1 MVAHLHLPLMSTRRS
16 AKSLRHVPLIRVAVV
31 GAVLAACSAAPS
43 ATTSSVPPE
52 SSAPNVPSV
61 RADDGIL
68 RIGILLPASGEGA
81 AIGQSAR
88 AAVRVAVAQA
98 NANGG
103 VHDRPVELVIRDEGS
118 DAASAAASFQ
128 QLVDSQVDVV
138 VGPASSN
145 VAISLAST
153 IASSGIAACSPSAST
168 MALDNIPSRSMLF
181 RTIASDSLQAE
192 AMAEA
197 IEQTGSKSAAIT
209 FVDDGYGRPFAQALQ
224 RALSRRSI
232 KVSEFAGFTVGDDE
246 FAPEAKAL
254 LASQPDAI
262 ALIGDADA
270 GSRMLVALAQATDA
284 KPRDIVVND
293 ALRRPMSIG
302 VLGSIAP
309 AVRAKLV
316 GVSQNVVT
324 ADDERES
331 GKLVADIAE
340 LTKETASGLFAT
352 QAFDCANL
360 FMLAAIQSGST
371 RADLIADE
379 VGSVSVGG
387 SACLS
392 FVACATLLADARNI
406 DYDGP
411 SGRLQLGLN
420 GDPSS
425 ADFEEFI
432 FDPDGRDIHKS
443 SITVTADGR

>member
-1 MVAHLHLPLMSTRRS
+1 MSTRRS
-16 AKSLRHVPLIRVAVV
+16 ATLLRRVPLFPI
-31 GAVLAACSAAPS
+31 AVLSAVLVACSATPVSTTPS
-43 ATTSSVPPE
+43 APTDF
-52 SSAPNVPSV
+52 SAPNVANV

-128 QLVDSQVDVV
+128 ELIDSQVDVM

-168 MALDNIPSRSMLF
+168 MALDNIPSRSLLF

-197 IEQTGSKSAAIT
+197 IEQTGSKTAAIT

-224 RALSRRSI
+224 LALRRRSI
-232 KVSEFAGFTVGDDE
+232 KVSDFAGFAVDDDE

-254 LASQPDAI
+254 VASQPGAI

-309 AVRAKLV
+309 AVLAKLI

-324 ADDERES
+324 ANNTGDT
-331 GKLVADIAE
+331 GKLLVEIE
-340 LTKETASGLFAT
+340 RLTTESATGLFAT

-379 VGSVSVGG
+379 VGAVSVGG

-392 FVACATLLADARNI
+392 FIACTNLLTDGRNI

-411 SGRLQLGLN
+411 GGLLQLGAN
-420 GDPSS
+420 GDPST
-425 ADFEEFI
+425 AVFEEFT
-432 FDPDGRDIHKS
+432 FDSGGRDIKRLP
-443 SITVTADGR
+443 ITVVAGGG

>member
-1 MVAHLHLPLMSTRRS
+1 M
-16 AKSLRHVPLIRVAVV
+16 IRIAVL
-31 GAVLAACSAAPS
+31 GAVLAACSATPSSTTPS
-43 ATTSSVPPE
+43 APPE
-52 SSAPNVPSV
+52 SPAPTVPNVRV
-61 RADDGIL
+61 DDGVL

-88 AAVRVAVAQA
+88 AAVRVAVALA

-103 VHDRPVELVIRDEGS
+103 VDDRPVELVIRDEGS

-128 QLVDSQVDVV
+128 QLVDSQVDVM

-168 MALDNIPSRSMLF
+168 MALDNIPARSMLF

-192 AMAEA
+192 AMADA

-224 RALSRRSI
+224 LALSRRNI
-232 KVSEFAGFTVGDDE
+232 TVSKFAGFAVVDDE
-246 FAPEAKAL
+246 FAPEAKAIV
-254 LASQPDAI
+254 ASQPGAI

-270 GSRMLVALAQATDA
+270 GSRMLVALAQATA
-284 KPRDIVVND
+284 ATPRDIVVND

-324 ADDERES
+324 ANDARES
-331 GKLVADIAE
+331 GELVAAIAG
-340 LTKETASGLFAT
+340 LTKESATGLFAT

-371 RADLIADE
+371 RADLIAEE
-379 VGSVSVGG
+379 VGAVSVGG

-392 FVACATLLADARNI
+392 FVACANLLADGRNI

-411 SGRLQLGLN
+411 SRRLQLGLN
-420 GDPSS
+420 GDPST
-425 ADFEEFI
+425 ADFEEFV
-432 FDPDGRDIHKS
+432 FDPDGRDIKKS
-443 SITVTADGR
+443 TVTVTASGG

>member
-1 MVAHLHLPLMSTRRS
+1 MSMRRS
-16 AKSLRHVPLIRVAVV
+16 ANSLRHVPLFSIAVL
-31 GAVLAACSAAPS
+31 GAVFVACSAAPVSTTPS
-43 ATTSSVPPE
+43 APPE
-52 SSAPNVPSV
+52 SSVPDDANV

-103 VHDRPVELVIRDEGS
+103 VHNRPVEIVIRDEGS
-118 DAASAAASFQ
+118 DAASAAASLQ
-128 QLVDSQVDVV
+128 ELVDSQVDVI

-168 MALDNIPSRSMLF
+168 IALDNIPSRSMLF

-224 RALSRRSI
+224 LALGRRSI
-232 KVSEFAGFTVGDDE
+232 KVSDFAGFAVDDDE
-246 FAPEAKAL
+246 FGPEAKAL
-254 LASQPDAI
+254 VASQPGAI

-270 GSRMLVALAQATDA
+270 GSRMLVALAQATDG

-302 VLGSIAP
+302 VLGAIAP
-309 AVRAKLV
+309 AVLAKLV

-324 ADDERES
+324 ANDAGAS

-340 LTKETASGLFAT
+340 LTNESATGLFAT
-352 QAFDCANL
+352 QAYDCANL
-360 FMLAAIQSGST
+360 FMLAAIQSDST

-379 VGSVSVGG
+379 VGAVSVGG
-387 SACLS
+387 QLCLS
-392 FVACATLLADARNI
+392 FIACANLLADGRNI

-411 SGRLQLGLN
+411 SGQLQLGVN
-420 GDPSS
+420 GDPST
-425 ADFEEFI
+425 AVFEEFT
-432 FDPDGRDIHKS
+432 FDSGGRDIKRMP
-443 SITVTADGR
+443 ITVVAGGG

>member
-1 MVAHLHLPLMSTRRS
+1 MSTRRS
-16 AKSLRHVPLIRVAVV
+16 ATLLGRVPFSPIAVL
-31 GAVLAACSAAPS
+31 GAVLMACSAAPVSTTPS
-43 ATTSSVPPE
+43 APPDSSVPND
-52 SSAPNVPSV
+52 PNV

-68 RIGILLPASGEGA
+68 RIGMLLPASGEGA

-88 AAVRVAVAQA
+88 AAVRVAVVQA

-103 VHDRPVELVIRDEGS
+103 VRDRPVELVIRDEGS

-128 QLVDSQVDVV
+128 ELVDSQVDVM

-168 MALDNIPSRSMLF
+168 LALDNIPSRSMLF

-197 IEQTGSKSAAIT
+197 IEQTGSKTAAIT

-224 RALSRRSI
+224 LALGRRSI
-232 KVSEFAGFTVGDDE
+232 KVSGFAGFAVDDDE

-254 LASQPDAI
+254 VASQPDAI

-309 AVRAKLV
+309 AVLAKLV

-324 ADDERES
+324 ANNTGDT
-331 GKLVADIAE
+331 GKLLVEIE
-340 LTKETASGLFAT
+340 RLTTESATGLFAT

-379 VGSVSVGG
+379 VGAVSVGG

-392 FVACATLLADARNI
+392 FIACANLLADGRNI

-411 SGRLQLGLN
+411 GGLLQLGAN
-420 GDPSS
+420 GDPST
-425 ADFEEFI
+425 AVFEEFT
-432 FDPDGRDIHKS
+432 FDAGGRDIRRLP
-443 SITVTADGR
+443 ITVVAGGG

>member
-1 MVAHLHLPLMSTRRS
+1 MSTRRS
-16 AKSLRHVPLIRVAVV
+16 ATLLGRVSFFPIAVL
-31 GAVLAACSAAPS
+31 GAVLMACSAAPVSTTPS
-43 ATTSSVPPE
+43 APPDSSVPND
-52 SSAPNVPSV
+52 PNV

-68 RIGILLPASGEGA
+68 RIGMLLPASGEGA

-88 AAVRVAVAQA
+88 AAVRVAVVQA

-103 VHDRPVELVIRDEGS
+103 VRDRPVELVIRDEGS

-128 QLVDSQVDVV
+128 ELVDSQVDVM

-168 MALDNIPSRSMLF
+168 LALDNIPSRSMLF

-197 IEQTGSKSAAIT
+197 IEQTGSKTAAIT

-224 RALSRRSI
+224 LALGRRSI
-232 KVSEFAGFTVGDDE
+232 KVSGFAGFAVDDDE

-254 LASQPDAI
+254 VASQPDAI

-309 AVRAKLV
+309 AVLAKLV

-324 ADDERES
+324 ANNTGDT
-331 GKLVADIAE
+331 GKLLVEIE
-340 LTKETASGLFAT
+340 RLTTESATGLFAT

-379 VGSVSVGG
+379 VGAVSVGG

-392 FVACATLLADARNI
+392 FIACANLLADGRNI

-411 SGRLQLGLN
+411 GGLLQLGAN
-420 GDPSS
+420 GDPST
-425 ADFEEFI
+425 AVFEEFT
-432 FDPDGRDIHKS
+432 FDAGGRDIRRLP
-443 SITVTADGR
+443 ITVVAGGG

>member
-1 MVAHLHLPLMSTRRS
+1 M
-16 AKSLRHVPLIRVAVV
+16 
-31 GAVLAACSAAPS
+31 
-43 ATTSSVPPE
+43 
-52 SSAPNVPSV
+52 
-61 RADDGIL
+61 
-68 RIGILLPASGEGA
+68 
-81 AIGQSAR
+81 
-88 AAVRVAVAQA
+88 
-98 NANGG
+98 
-103 VHDRPVELVIRDEGS
+103 IRDEGS

-128 QLVDSQVDVV
+128 ELVDSQVDVM

-168 MALDNIPSRSMLF
+168 LALDNIPSRSMLF

-197 IEQTGSKSAAIT
+197 IEQTGSKTAAIT

-224 RALSRRSI
+224 LALSRRSI
-232 KVSEFAGFTVGDDE
+232 KVSGFAGFAVDDDE

-254 LASQPDAI
+254 VASQPDAI

-309 AVRAKLV
+309 AVLAKLV

-324 ADDERES
+324 ANNTGDT
-331 GKLVADIAE
+331 GKLLVEIE
-340 LTKETASGLFAT
+340 RLTTESATGLFAT

-379 VGSVSVGG
+379 VGAVSVGG

-392 FVACATLLADARNI
+392 FIACANLLADGRNI

-411 SGRLQLGLN
+411 GGLLQLGAN
-420 GDPSS
+420 GDPST
-425 ADFEEFI
+425 AVFEEFT
-432 FDPDGRDIHKS
+432 FDAGGRDIRRLP
-443 SITVTADGR
+443 ITVVAGGG

>member
-1 MVAHLHLPLMSTRRS
+1 
-16 AKSLRHVPLIRVAVV
+16 
-31 GAVLAACSAAPS
+31 
-43 ATTSSVPPE
+43 
-52 SSAPNVPSV
+52 
-61 RADDGIL
+61 
-68 RIGILLPASGEGA
+68 
-81 AIGQSAR
+81 
-88 AAVRVAVAQA
+88 
-98 NANGG
+98 
-103 VHDRPVELVIRDEGS
+103 VIRDEGS

-128 QLVDSQVDVV
+128 ELVDSQVDVM

-168 MALDNIPSRSMLF
+168 MALDNIPARSRLF

-197 IEQTGSKSAAIT
+197 IEQTGSKTAAIT

-224 RALSRRSI
+224 LALGRRSI
-232 KVSEFAGFTVGDDE
+232 KVSDFAGFVVDDDE

-254 LASQPDAI
+254 VASQPGAI

-270 GSRMLVALAQATDA
+270 GSRMLVALAQATDG
-284 KPRDIVVND
+284 KSRDIVVND

-309 AVRAKLV
+309 AVLAKLV

-324 ADDERES
+324 ANDAGAS

-340 LTKETASGLFAT
+340 LTNESATGLFAT
-352 QAFDCANL
+352 QAYDCANL

-379 VGSVSVGG
+379 VGAVSVGG
-387 SACLS
+387 QLCLS
-392 FVACATLLADARNI
+392 FIACANLLADGRNI

-411 SGRLQLGLN
+411 SGQLQLGAN
-420 GDPSS
+420 GDPST
-425 ADFEEFI
+425 AVFEEFT
-432 FDPDGRDIHKS
+432 FDSGGRDIRRLP
-443 SITVTADGR
+443 ITVVAGGG